1 MTQATLTVPEIS
13 CGHCKQSIEGAVGG
27 LDGVESVTV
36 EIEPRTVSL
45 VFDDQA
51 VGLSEIRAA
60 IEAAGYQ
67 VPDAPDA

>member
-27 LDGVESVTV
+27 LAGIESVTV
-36 EIEPRTVSL
+36 DIEPRTVNL

-51 VGLSEIRAA
+51 VGLSDIKAA
-60 IEAAGYQ
+60 IEAAGYE